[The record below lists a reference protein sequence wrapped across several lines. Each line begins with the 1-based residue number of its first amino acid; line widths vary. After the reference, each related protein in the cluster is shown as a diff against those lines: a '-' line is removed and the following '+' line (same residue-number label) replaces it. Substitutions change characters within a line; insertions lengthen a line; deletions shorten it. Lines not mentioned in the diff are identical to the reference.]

1 MGKSIRERIGDVFRR
16 YVTDDDEL
24 SAVLGGAPILT
35 ALTLD
40 SLTTLPDFEILDR
53 LEIFRGRH
61 IGRERSPRC
70 MEQSEYLLLF
80 FRQTGTGRLDHVT
93 QCFP

>member
-40 SLTTLPDFEILDR
+40 SLTTLDLITEIEVEFGKRFDMDGIEQTLETIDSLAAFLD
-53 LEIFRGRH
+53 
-61 IGRERSPRC
+61 
-70 MEQSEYLLLF
+70 
-80 FRQTGTGRLDHVT
+80 T
-93 QCFP
+93 

>member
-40 SLTTLPDFEILDR
+40 SLTTLNLITEIEVEFGKRFDMDGIEQTLETIDR
-53 LEIFRGRH
+53 LAAF
-61 IGRERSPRC
+61 
-70 MEQSEYLLLF
+70 
-80 FRQTGTGRLDHVT
+80 LDT
-93 QCFP
+93 